1 MRRLT
6 VRPVAG
12 VPVVIGVLVAIVAVW
27 AGREKAV
34 PEAAPIVIRTAHE
47 ARFDTLHRNETLS
60 HLFGRHNID
69 GDELYELL
77 DAADGLEPRRV
88 RAGQVFQF
96 RYTANAS
103 APDRVIARL
112 GDAQVLTLVRDTA
125 TGWRGFAEEIPWTV
139 HLERVTGT
147 ISSSLFETLDAAIP
161 DSLLEAEERARLAW
175 DLADGV
181 FGWVID
187 FNRDVY
193 EGDQL
198 QLLYERLS
206 SPMGDHRFGRVVA
219 ARVETRGKLNS
230 AYVLDGAD
238 GRNVYYDETGESLR
252 RAFKLA
258 PVPYRVTSRFSRR
271 RYHPIL
277 KTYRPHL
284 GVDFGAPFGAEIRA
298 TGDGTVIRAGR
309 WGSYGLMVGIRH
321 VNGIETRYAHMSGL
335 ERGMAAGARVR
346 QGERIGFVGST
357 GLATAP
363 HVHYEF
369 IRNGKH
375 VDPRHGLDIGDGDPV
390 PEARRAEFETVRAH
404 YDRLFEWRPA
414 PPVASAGVD

>member
-1 MRRLT
+1 MRAVT
-6 VRPVAG
+6 AHSVAG
-12 VPVVIGVLVAIVAVW
+12 ASVAIGAAIVAVVLW
-27 AGREKAV
+27 AGRGAPV

-47 ARFDTLHRNETLS
+47 VRLDTLHRHETLS
-60 HLFGRHNID
+60 HLFARHYID
-69 GDELYELL
+69 GQELHDLL
-77 DAADGLEPRRV
+77 AAAEGLEPRRV

-96 RYTANAS
+96 RYAANATT
-103 APDRVIARL
+103 PDRVIARL

-125 TGWRGFAEEIPWTV
+125 TGWLGFAEPIAWAV
-139 HLERVTGT
+139 HLERATGT
-147 ISSSLFETLDAAIP
+147 ISSSLFETLDGAIP
-161 DSLLEAEERARLAW
+161 DSLLDSEERARLAW
-175 DLADGV
+175 DLADGI

-193 EGDQL
+193 EGDQF
-198 QLLYERLS
+198 QLLYERLT
-206 SPMGDHRFGRVVA
+206 SPMGDRRFGRVVA
-219 ARVETRGKLNS
+219 ARVETRGTLNS
-230 AYVLDGAD
+230 AYVLDGEG
-238 GRNVYYDETGESLR
+238 GRNVYFDESGESLR

-298 TGDGTVIRAGR
+298 TGDGMVMRAGR
-309 WGSYGLMVGIRH
+309 WSSYGLMVAIRH
-321 VNGIETRYAHMSGL
+321 LNEIETRYAHMSRL
-335 ERGMAAGARVR
+335 ESGIAPGVRVR

-369 IRNGKH
+369 IRNGRH
-375 VDPRHGLDIGDGDPV
+375 VDPRHGLEIGGGDPV
-390 PEARRAEFETVRAH
+390 PAERRAEFDTVRAY
-404 YDRLFEWRPA
+404 YDGLFAWRPA
-414 PPVASAGVD
+414 PVAAAGVD

>member
-1 MRRLT
+1 MRAATPRHL
-6 VRPVAG
+6 AG
-12 VPVVIGVLVAIVAVW
+12 ATVAIAAAIVLAILW
-27 AGREKAV
+27 SGGTAPV
-34 PEAAPIVIRTAHE
+34 PEAPPIVIRTAHE
-47 ARFDTLHRNETLS
+47 ARLDTLHRNETLS
-60 HLFGRHNID
+60 HLFARHNID
-69 GDELYELL
+69 GRELYELL
-77 DAADGLEPRRV
+77 AAADGLEPRRV

-96 RYTANAS
+96 RYAVNEA

-112 GDAQVLTLVRDTA
+112 GDAQVLTLVRDTQA
-125 TGWRGFAEEIPWTV
+125 GWHGYAEPIAWTV

-161 DSLLEAEERARLAW
+161 DSLLDFEERARLAW
-175 DLADGV
+175 DLADGI

-193 EGDQL
+193 EGDQF
-198 QLLYERLS
+198 QLLYERLI
-206 SPMGDHRFGRVVA
+206 SPMGDRRFGRVVA
-219 ARVETRGKLNS
+219 ARVETRGTLNS
-230 AYVLDGAD
+230 AYVLDGED

-252 RAFKLA
+252 RAFKLS

-298 TGDGTVIRAGR
+298 TADGTIIRTGR
-309 WGSYGLMVGIRH
+309 WGGYGLMVGIRH
-321 VNGIETRYAHMSGL
+321 VNGIETRYAHMSRL
-335 ERGMAAGARVR
+335 ERGIAAGVRVR

-369 IRNGKH
+369 LKNGKH
-375 VDPRHGLDIGDGDPV
+375 VDPRYGLEIGDGDPV
-390 PEARRAEFETVRAH
+390 PEVRRADFESVRAD

-414 PPVASAGVD
+414 PPVVSAGVD